1 MKSNAQ
7 YQAAY
12 RTRQSEKLAR
22 AIYGLTAII
31 AELGDSDK
39 PKAVRIR
46 EIAMAA
52 LAPIA

>member
-12 RTRQSEKLAR
+12 RARQSEKLTR
-22 AIYGLTAII
+22 ATNGLTEII

-46 EIAMAA
+46 EIAQAA
-52 LAPIA
+52 LA